1 MTKALPLSNNQLID
15 LLKKE
20 IQPAVGCTEPG
31 SVVYAASLASEK
43 CRGEI
48 KSIEVLLS
56 PGVLKNA
63 YSVGIPGTG
72 EKGLELAGAIGALL
86 KSPAFGLELLH
97 NLSTDTV
104 QEAKKW

>member
-56 PGVLKNA
+56 PGVLKMHIVLEFPNRRKG
-63 YSVGIPGTG
+63 S
-72 EKGLELAGAIGALL
+72 ELKGL
-86 KSPAFGLELLH
+86 
-97 NLSTDTV
+97 
-104 QEAKKW
+104 